1 MRRFYVRQ
9 RHISQRVFVMRATL
23 IGLEN
28 LRASRLYLLII
39 VAALVP
45 MTSFPGAAADDVEAA
60 LQKANA
66 YIETAK
72 ATERA
77 VDSWERYREWVSM
90 KTGPTGKE
98 RYIDYGMYDLHDVA
112 ELLKEARAAAAAK
125 PSVAQLDAAMVRYI
139 DAYEALA
146 PDINKAAAYYDRKG
160 YESDNAAEG
169 QALHKKMVPLAT
181 GFLTER
187 EAMMPELRAF
197 VREVEGQ
204 ELAAMEA
211 GAGRKAAWQVGN
223 VLHSANRVLDVFPRI
238 RPQPMSSDAID
249 EMMKDLGPE
258 TPGEKFDQII
268 AGVEPPN
275 NNIVIDVKGYGE
287 ALEKYSKAVDEFDGF
302 GGEKPEEF
310 HEFKGLPR
318 QLLDMLREFQKP
330 LIKSEGRQFGG
341 DAQMFGRIVEA
352 YFNMFNEGNGM
363 WRSQL
368 RFLP

>member
-1 MRRFYVRQ
+1 
-9 RHISQRVFVMRATL
+9 MRATW
-23 IGLEN
+23 IGLDI
-28 LRASRLYLLII
+28 LRASRQFLLII
-39 VAALVP
+39 VTALVP
-45 MTSFPGAAADDVEAA
+45 MMSLPGAAAEDVEAA

-77 VDSWERYREWVSM
+77 VESWERYREWVNM

-98 RYIDYGMYDLHDVA
+98 RYIDYGMYELHDVA
-112 ELLKEARAAAAAK
+112 ELLKEARAVAAAK
-125 PSVAQLDAAMVRYI
+125 PSTAKLDAAIVRYV

-181 GFLTER
+181 AFLAER
-187 EAMMPELRAF
+187 EAMMPELRVF
-197 VREVEGQ
+197 VRDVEDQ

-211 GAGRKAAWQVGN
+211 RDGRKAAWQVGN
-223 VLHSANRVLDVFPRI
+223 VLHGANRVLDVFPRI
-238 RPQPMSSDAID
+238 RPQQMSGDALD
-249 EMMKDLGPE
+249 EMMKGLGPD

-268 AGVEPPN
+268 AGVEPPK
-275 NNIVIDVKGYGE
+275 NIVIDVNRFE
-287 ALEKYSKAVDEFDGF
+287 EELEKYAKAVDEFDRF

-310 HEFKGLPR
+310 DEFKGLPR
-318 QLLDMLREFQKP
+318 QLLDMLRDFQKP
-330 LIKSEGRQFGG
+330 LVKSQGRQFDG
-341 DAQMFGRIVEA
+341 DGQMFGRIVAA
-352 YFNMFNEGNGM
+352 YFEMFNTGNGM
-363 WRSQL
+363 WGSQL